1 MQVTSSTTASA
12 YNSTDSLSGTQNALS
27 QKDFLQLL
35 VAQMQ
40 NQNPLS
46 PQSNTEMAAQMAQF
60 SSLQQSS
67 DMSSSL
73 SMLQASSLLGSTV
86 NVQVDAKTMVNGVV
100 EGVVM
105 QNGTPKILVNGSA
118 YDVNQVISIAPTIT
132 DPTTAT
138 QSSTAQ

>member
-1 MQVTSSTTASA
+1 MQVTSSTSTTA
-12 YNSTDSLSGTQNALS
+12 YNSTDSLAGKQSTLS

-60 SSLQQSS
+60 SSLQQST

-73 SMLQASSLLGSTV
+73 NMLQANSLIGTTV
-86 NVQVDAKTMVNGVV
+86 NLQVDSKTVVNGVV
-100 EGVVM
+100 QGVVLQDSKM
-105 QNGTPKILVNGSA
+105 KILVNGSA
-118 YDVNQVISIAPTIT
+118 YDLKQVISVAPTIT
-132 DPTTAT
+132 PAAGETSA
-138 QSSTAQ
+138 AQ